1 MGIFADAIQAAI
13 DNKEY
18 EVTFSVIVHAKNVGD
33 AIKRAALVLDEGAG
47 RVKDVKE
54 VQY

>member
-1 MGIFADAIQAAI
+1 MGVMSDVIQAAI

-18 EVTFSVIVHAKNVGD
+18 EVTFSVIVHAKNVGN
-33 AIKRAALVLDEGAG
+33 AIKRAALVLEYGAA

-54 VQY
+54 I